1 MDEDLQLTLRKW
13 RHRRFMAYTA
23 LWGALAIVGV
33 VMMLAAL
40 GQSGELSEFSALLIM
55 ALGGLFSI
63 VGAYFG
69 FSTWYDR
76 R

>member
-1 MDEDLQLTLRKW
+1 MDEPVELTLRKW

-23 LWGALAIVGV
+23 LWGALAIVGII
-33 VMMLAAL
+33 MILAAI
-40 GQSGELSEFSALLIM
+40 GAAGELSDFVALLIT